1 MIFDLSKRYCY
12 YFNEIC
18 KIPHGSY
25 NEKALSDYV
34 VQFAKDHRLE
44 YIQDDMHNVIVRKPC
59 TKGYEEY
66 DPVMLQAHM
75 DMVCE
80 ATQGTEFD
88 FTAQPISTYVDE
100 EGNLRARSTTLG
112 ADDGMGV
119 AEMLAIL
126 EDSTL
131 QHPELECVFTVQEE
145 VGLFG
150 ALGLDKSLL
159 KSHRMIS
166 LDGAGET
173 QTSVSSAGGINAI
186 ATIPV
191 QWCAASDACYALMVT
206 GFSGGHSGSDIHKEK
221 GNASKVTA
229 RILRGLQRK
238 GIAFHLVS
246 INGGQ
251 KINAICRQ
259 CTAVICTAVKK
270 AVLEETVQA
279 LYEDIYKEFAVAD
292 PGFKVVLNDEKTWD
306 KCMDTASTDKVIQY
320 LYIIPDGFQHR
331 SMEIE
336 GLTLT
341 SLNLGIVQTRENA
354 VSATSSIRSALSE
367 AIEELVCRL
376 DTVAGLTG
384 GKVLTSAGYPAWAY
398 AENSSMRQT
407 FNEVVQDLYDGQ
419 QLQCR
424 AAHGGLE
431 CAVFTQVEGGMD
443 IITCGPVAG
452 NFHTPQEYLN
462 LESWDRTYRLL
473 VTILS
478 KVSKKA

>member
-34 VQFAKDHRLE
+34 VRFAKEHGLE

-80 ATQGTEFD
+80 ATPGTEFD

-126 EDSTL
+126 EDTTL

-206 GFSGGHSGSDIHKEK
+206 GFSGG
-221 GNASKVTA
+221 
-229 RILRGLQRK
+229 
-238 GIAFHLVS
+238 
-246 INGGQ
+246 
-251 KINAICRQ
+251 
-259 CTAVICTAVKK
+259 
-270 AVLEETVQA
+270 LEETVQA

>member
-18 KIPHGSY
+18 KIPHASY

-44 YIQDDMHNVIVRKPC
+44 YIQDDMHNVIIRKPC
-59 TKGYEEY
+59 TKGCEEY
-66 DPVMLQAHM
+66 DSVMLQAHM

-88 FTAQPISTYVDE
+88 FLVQPISTYVDG
-100 EGNLRARSTTLG
+100 EGNLRAHSTTLG

-166 LDGAGET
+166 LDGTGET
-173 QTSVSSAGGINAI
+173 HTSVSSAGGINAI

-191 QWCAASDACYALMVT
+191 QWCDTSEACYVLTVT

-221 GNASKVTA
+221 GNANKVTA

-238 GIAFHLVS
+238 GITFHLVS

-259 CTAVICTAVKK
+259 CTAMICTSVEK
-270 AVLEETVQA
+270 AVLEETVQT
-279 LYEDIYKEFAVAD
+279 LYADIYKEFVATD
-292 PGFKVVLNDEKTWD
+292 PGFKVVLNNEGRWD
-306 KCMDTASTDKVIQY
+306 RCMDTSSTEKVIQY
-320 LYIIPDGFQHR
+320 LYVIPDGFQHR

-341 SLNLGIVQTRENA
+341 SLNLGIVQTTKTA
-354 VSATSSIRSALSE
+354 VSATSSIRSSLSE

-376 DTVAGLTG
+376 DTIAGLTG

-398 AENSSMRQT
+398 AEKSSMRQT
-407 FNEVVQDLYDGQ
+407 FNEVVQELCDGQ
-419 QLQCR
+419 QLQCS
-424 AAHGGLE
+424 ATHGGLE
-431 CAVFTQVEGGMD
+431 CAVFTQVKGGMD

-478 KVSKKA
+478 KVSKQA